1 MTFKST
7 KTLKRLIDMDRKVN
21 INRDLCDGFGGLY
34 FATYIEKVDD
44 THLAMH
50 FDDPLVKKIVWDLEK
65 DEITLFSFGFFSSEL
80 VEQARYYFNLAHF
93 VLCKRDP
100 FHDLRETLQDMYLT
114 GEIRHNLID
123 IRSEDCGEILGNRI
137 CLVFGPEMVC
147 NYAPFVYYTPDD
159 FDPYEFHIGTFY
171 KYKDMGIAVTHY
183 QEPHSIFGHTE
194 LDNICTALKDFYM
207 NATEI

>member
-7 KTLKRLIDMDRKVN
+7 ETLKRLIDMDRIFK
-21 INRDLCDGFGGLY
+21 IDKQLCGKFH
-34 FATYIEKVDD
+34 ATYVEKVDEK
-44 THLAMH
+44 HLVMH
-50 FDDPLVKKIVWDLEK
+50 FDCPIVKRMTWDLITDAIDLYAWGLSWSSWLEK
-65 DEITLFSFGFFSSEL
+65 E
-80 VEQARYYFNLAHF
+80 ARYHFNLAHF

-123 IRSEDCGEILGNRI
+123 IRSKDCGEVLGNRI
-137 CLVFGPEMVC
+137 CLVFGPEMVG
-147 NYAPFVYYTPDD
+147 NYTPFVYFTPGD
-159 FDPYEFHIGTFY
+159 FEPYEFHIGTFY
-171 KYKDMGIAVTHY
+171 KYKEMGIAVTHY